1 MGFSWEEAPAGG
13 VRSVKKILIG
23 GRQTYGK
30 EEEERIMEIGQ
41 EEMGTKTRREEENE
55 ENETE
60 SVKRRCVASIS
71 VNASYIFSHG
81 RRSGEWWSFLGVSFG
96 QA

>member
-13 VRSVKKILIG
+13 VRSVKQILIG

-60 SVKRRCVASIS
+60 SVKRRCVASM
-71 VNASYIFSHG
+71 FSQG
-81 RRSGEWWSFLGVSFG
+81 RDLESGFFLGASFG